1 MLAVVDGV
9 WPVLTAVNSGVAAV
23 LARIFGFSVLKNR
36 LDGKQH
42 FGINSLELRK
52 SVQIIMLLNA
62 RRRNLMRHNM
72 WAAACLETV
81 DKTLFRA
88 NKGFALDVVSA

>member
-9 WPVLTAVNSGVAAV
+9 WPVLTAVNTGAAAV
-23 LARIFGFSVLKNR
+23 LARIFGFSVLMKR
-36 LDGKQH
+36 LDGKRH
-42 FGINSLELRK
+42 FGINSPELRK

-72 WAAACLETV
+72 WGVACVETM